1 MHSSLEK
8 FVQLHDRWEQAKIRF
23 TVFHPP
29 NPHTNQYDDT
39 IFFVAADQRDL
50 AKLGPIK
57 MQRSSKPVDWFDD
70 KYGEN
75 VAPYETT

>member
-1 MHSSLEK
+1 
-8 FVQLHDRWEQAKIRF
+8 
-23 TVFHPP
+23 
-29 NPHTNQYDDT
+29 
-39 IFFVAADQRDL
+39 
-50 AKLGPIK
+50 LGPIK